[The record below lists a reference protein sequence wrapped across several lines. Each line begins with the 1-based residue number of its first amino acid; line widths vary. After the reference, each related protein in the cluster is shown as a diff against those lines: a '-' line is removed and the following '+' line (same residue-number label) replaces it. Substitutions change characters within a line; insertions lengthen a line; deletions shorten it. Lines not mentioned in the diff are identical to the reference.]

1 MLAMNPA
8 VLLLMAL
15 PVIICGFNQRAESRQ
30 RWLPTYMMMSKRRV
44 TPIKR
49 QKKKQ
54 QTLESLLELETD
66 LRDRGFNYII
76 GCDDSG
82 GAGCIAGPL
91 VVARYEL

>member
-1 MLAMNPA
+1 MHPA
-8 VLLLMAL
+8 ALLLLMAL

-30 RWLPTYMMMSKRRV
+30 RWLPTYIMMSKRRV
-44 TPIKR
+44 TP
-49 QKKKQ
+49 
-54 QTLESLLELETD
+54 LESLLELETD

-91 VVARYEL
+91 VVAR

>member
-15 PVIICGFNQRAESRQ
+15 PVIICGFNQQAESQ
-30 RWLPTYMMMSKRRV
+30 HHPTYMMMSKRRV
-44 TPIKR
+44 TPIK
-49 QKKKQ
+49 KS
-54 QTLESLLELETD
+54 LESLLELETD

>member
-1 MLAMNPA
+1 MYQA

-15 PVIICGFNQRAESRQ
+15 PAMICGFNQRAESQQ
-30 RWLPTYMMMSKRRV
+30 RWLSTQHIMMMSKRRV
-44 TPIKR
+44 TPIKKSR

-54 QTLESLLELETD
+54 KNLESLLELETD
-66 LRDRGFNYII
+66 LRNRGFNYII

-91 VVARYEL
+91 VVAR